1 MASNIKIDVEND
13 DDLHLTSS
21 YYIIPPTAE
30 LGEKRW
36 KKETLCE
43 VVEPSRWRIGPP
55 LHSPRAPTMRADR

>member
-13 DDLHLTSS
+13 DDLHLTNCQNW
-21 YYIIPPTAE
+21 
-30 LGEKRW
+30 GKKM

-43 VVEPSRWRIGPP
+43 VVEPSRWQIGPP